1 MLKKQIWT
9 HKSTRVGLI
18 IVTITFVSAIFAPW
32 LAPCDPVDDF
42 DNWKLL
48 TPPGKEFLLGS
59 DYLGRDQLSRLLYGA
74 RVSLGVGFSVMA
86 ASIIVGTV
94 LGLLSGY
101 YGRKIDEIVN
111 LFINITLAFPPLL
124 LAIAAMA
131 ALGPGLTNVIVALS
145 LVSWP
150 SIARLV
156 RGEVLKLKN
165 KDFVVAARALGVK
178 DIAILFKHILPN
190 CVAPILVA
198 GTLGIATAILNES
211 ALSFLGLGVQPPH
224 PSWGAMLGRGRDYI
238 WIAPWLTTIPGLA
251 ILITI
256 LGMNLLG
263 DGLRDILDPRM
274 KNRS

>member
-1 MLKKQIWT
+1 MKKQIWT

-18 IVTITFVSAIFAPW
+18 IVTITFISAIFAPW
-32 LAPCDPVDDF
+32 LAPYDPVDDF

-48 TPPGKEFLLGS
+48 NPPSKEFLLGS

-86 ASIIVGTV
+86 VSIIVGTI
-94 LGLLSGY
+94 LGLFSGY

-211 ALSFLGLGVQPPH
+211 ALSFLGLGVQPPY

-263 DGLRDILDPRM
+263 DGMRDILDPRM

>member
-1 MLKKQIWT
+1 MFKKQIWT
-9 HKSTRVGLI
+9 HKSTRIGII
-18 IVTITFVSAIFAPW
+18 IVTITFISAIFAPW
-32 LAPCDPVDDF
+32 LAPYDPVDDF

-48 TPPGKEFLLGS
+48 TPPSKEFLLGS

-86 ASIIVGTV
+86 VSIIIGTV

-165 KDFVVAARALGVK
+165 KDFVIAARALGVK
-178 DIAILFKHILPN
+178 DFAILFKHILPN

>member
-18 IVTITFVSAIFAPW
+18 IVTITFISAIFAPW
-32 LAPCDPVDDF
+32 LAPYDPVDDF

-86 ASIIVGTV
+86 VSIIVGTV
-94 LGLLSGY
+94 LGLFSGY

-178 DIAILFKHILPN
+178 DITILFKHILPN

-238 WIAPWLTTIPGLA
+238 WIASWLTTIPGLA

-263 DGLRDILDPRM
+263 DGMRDILDPRM